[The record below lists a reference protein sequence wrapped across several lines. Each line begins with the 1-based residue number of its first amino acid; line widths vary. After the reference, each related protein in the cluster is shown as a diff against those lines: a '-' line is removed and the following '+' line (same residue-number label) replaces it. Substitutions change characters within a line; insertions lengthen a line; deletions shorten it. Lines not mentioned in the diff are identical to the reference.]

1 MILQLFESGGVFI
14 GMTRHEQQQPRILV
28 SKSLIL
34 FRKGTP
40 SSAKTKFVFWSTPFS
55 IVGGGGTAAVQRIE
69 VSIQFEVRVII
80 MSFQQGP
87 ALKRGPSSKFMTRR
101 GHRRRRHVL
110 GSTGGFGFESGRH
123 LFNALIEWNVAR

>member
-80 MSFQQGP
+80 MSFQQRP
-87 ALKRGPSSKFMTRR
+87 ALKRGPSKQVYDPPWPPSSAACSGLDR
-101 GHRRRRHVL
+101 GFWVRVWEAFIQR
-110 GSTGGFGFESGRH
+110 S
-123 LFNALIEWNVAR
+123 N